1 MKPFS
6 LLLFS
11 ILLSAAGLA
20 QSGAEPE
27 VTRAVENLVQAMLD
41 ADSAKLVSLVRNELS
56 YGHSSSKIEDKAS
69 FVGALASGRSDFL
82 TMNITGQ
89 TIAVVNN
96 TAMVRHLLT
105 GTVVDN
111 GKQGDVKLHVLLV
124 WVKERGRWQLLAR
137 QAVKVP

>member
-11 ILLSAAGLA
+11 ILLSASGLA

-27 VTRAVENLVQAMLD
+27 VARAVENLVQAMLD

-82 TMNITGQ
+82 SMNITGQ